1 MLKKLAALA
10 AVIIA
15 AVITAAT
22 ASAAQ
27 RPAFGFVASPEA
39 RGNTDVNIQ
48 EVGGEHYLFL
58 PSSADLTRL
67 RLSFRGGAATLCNG
81 TVTREIES
89 GEPFDFTRLF
99 PENAENYTLYFVQR
113 SRHIKFTVMR
123 SENIRSLFITSG
135 DPENRDREWIELS
148 KDNRAG
154 GSAVLL
160 RSDGSVAY
168 AGGIKSLRGRGNSTW
183 NYPKKPYQIKLA
195 AKSDLLDT
203 GKSEKASDT
212 WLLLANYIDGTLV
225 HNSLTLDLGR
235 ELGVPYPVDAEPV
248 DLYYDGEYRG
258 SYLLTEKV
266 EVGEGRVDIRDLE
279 AEIEK
284 ENPSVTESE
293 MRSVTVKS
301 FTDES
306 AFKFTEWLDAPDDI
320 SGGYLMEL
328 ELDYRALSEEN
339 WFKTA
344 REQYVVMKS
353 PERVPHEAMLYVM
366 GLYTSFE
373 DAVFNGGTDP
383 ATGRDY
389 RELCDLESLARTY
402 VIMEFCADNDAFRSS
417 TFIIKKAGDE
427 KLYFAPLWD
436 FDTGYGSA
444 NISQEFYVAG
454 RSPLGS
460 ALMAIPSFRERVR
473 EIYETELTPLIEN
486 VILGDES
493 ARGKYLRSIA
503 SYIAETEAS
512 RRMNDVLWT
521 KFADLDATENFT
533 RFVSVRH
540 KWLSGEMEGWSED
553 APIGRSFVD
562 VSIEDWYYSAVAFV
576 SDKGLI
582 AGTSDVTFSPSEL
595 MTLEATVKAANAL
608 AGAEIPGIADGFS
621 DLSAPVTRGELAT
634 VLYRL
639 AEYAGADTS
648 ARADLSAFS
657 DGAEVDDA
665 DAMSWAVYYKI
676 TTGVGGRT
684 AWNENISRAYAAVFI
699 YRAYLYVLS

>member
-1 MLKKLAALA
+1 MAKKLAALA
-10 AVIIA
+10 AIVIA

-22 ASAAQ
+22 ASAAN
-27 RPAFGFVASPEA
+27 RPAFGYVASPEA
-39 RGNTDVNIQ
+39 KGNTDVYIQ
-48 EVGGEHYLFL
+48 EVGGEYYLFL
-58 PSSADLTRL
+58 PSSADLTSL
-67 RLSFRGGAATLCNG
+67 RLSFRGGEATLCNG

-89 GEPFDFTRLF
+89 GEPFDLTRLF
-99 PENAENYTLYFVQR
+99 PADTESRTLYFVQR
-113 SRHIKFTVMR
+113 NRHIKFTVMR
-123 SENIRSLFITSG
+123 SENIRSLYITSG

-148 KDNRAG
+148 KENRAG

-168 AGGIKSLRGRGNSTW
+168 AGGIKSLKGRGNSTW
-183 NYPKKPYQIKLA
+183 NYPKKPYQIKLSA
-195 AKSDLLDT
+195 RCDLLDS
-203 GKSEKASDT
+203 GESEKASDT

-235 ELGVPYPVDAEPV
+235 ELGVPYPVMAEPV

-279 AEIEK
+279 AEIK
-284 ENPSVTESE
+284 KQNPSVGESE

-306 AFKFTEWLDAPDDI
+306 AFKFTEWLEAPEDI

-366 GLYTSFE
+366 GLYESFE
-373 DAVFNGGTDP
+373 DAVYNGGTDP
-383 ATGRDY
+383 STGRDY

-402 VIMEFCADNDAFRSS
+402 AIMEFCADNDAFRSS

-444 NISQEFYVAG
+444 NSSQEFYVAG

-460 ALMAIPSFRERVR
+460 ALLAIPSFRERVR
-473 EIYETELTPLIEN
+473 EIYETELTPLIEG
-486 VILGDES
+486 VILGGEGAS
-493 ARGKYLRSIA
+493 GRYLRSIK
-503 SYIAETEAS
+503 SYCQEIAAS
-512 RRMNDVLWT
+512 REMNNVLWT
-521 KFADLDATENFT
+521 KFSELDAAEDFT

-540 KWLSGEMEGWSED
+540 KWLTGEMASWGD
-553 APIGRSFVD
+553 KAPLGRSFID
-562 VSIEDWYYSAVAFV
+562 VSGEDWYYSAVAFV

-582 AGTSDVTFSPSEL
+582 AGTSDVNFSPDEL
-595 MTLEATVKAANAL
+595 MTLGDTIGAANAL
-608 AGAEIPGIADGFS
+608 AGTEIPGIADGFS
-621 DLSAPVTRGELAT
+621 DLSAPVTRGELAM
-634 VLYRL
+634 VLFRL
-639 AEYAGADTS
+639 ADYMGADTS
-648 ARADLSAFS
+648 KRADLSAFS
-657 DGAEVDDA
+657 DA
-665 DAMSWAVYYKI
+665 DELTDPEAMSWAVYYKI

-684 AWNENISRAYAAVFI
+684 AWNENISRAYASVFI
-699 YRAYLYVLS
+699 YRAYLYALS